1 MDTLQFSKSFA
12 FFKELEQ
19 NNDRDWFLAHKAEF
33 DAAKAEVDTFY
44 NELLSELVRLDAI
57 KDVKVY
63 RIYRDIRFSK
73 DKTPYKTHF
82 GGIYKRIQPHNRG
95 SLYVQIA
102 PGDSFIGGGFFGP
115 NKDDLFRIR
124 KAIELEEDLAEIL
137 NEPNLVRTY
146 GEMYGEK
153 LKTAPKGFEKEHE
166 RLNLLQYKQF
176 LLIKHYTDEEVQS
189 PAFKEKVI
197 ADYKIM
203 LPFLAYMTDVLT
215 TDENGES
222 LF

>member
-33 DAAKAEVDTFY
+33 DAAKAEADTFY
-44 NELLSELVRLDAI
+44 NELLSELVRFDAI

-102 PGDSFIGGGFFGP
+102 PGDTFIGAGFFGP
-115 NKDDLFRIR
+115 NKEDLLRIR
-124 KAIELEEDLAEIL
+124 KAIEMEDELEVIL
-137 NEPNLVRTY
+137 NEPALKESFGVL
-146 GEMYGEK
+146 YGEK
-153 LKTAPKGFEKEHE
+153 LKTAPKGFEKDHP
-166 RLNLLQYKQF
+166 RIDLLQYKQF
-176 LLIKHYTDEEVQS
+176 LLVKKYTDQEAQAPS
-189 PAFKEKVI
+189 FKDQVV
-197 ADYKIM
+197 ADYKLM
-203 LPFLAYMTDVLT
+203 LPFLEYMTEVLT